1 MESFDFNLYEELGL
15 DASCTESDIRAAYKK
30 KALIHHPDRN
40 GGVQSEE
47 FLRVKSAFDT
57 LIDTDKR
64 RNYDAFHDTGEFK
77 RDGRPMTA
85 SEAAWL
91 VDQQKRSWGVKE
103 IHPFA
108 VCILCDSCPC
118 PADAVCDGCGMT
130 YCQLC
135 VRKMHCRGGMQPH
148 YPLKSSTKFSENLKK
163 QGIEKEREHKLLK
176 GNTNQWLMHD
186 EDFRMHRDVYR
197 YRAKNEMPEMC
208 WYWAWGQTRYTVHLA
223 FWLASEDNDADV
235 EFSVTEDGKQRIS
248 ITPHDNPLLLE
259 RVFAYPVNTSRSG
272 EAFTFSSMHCMTFVM
287 LKAQPGQRW
296 RRLFEGDSEGLRE
309 LPLGEPPHSVSEVQ
323 VDGFKPVQHYMVA
336 GRKETASEWYEVTIN
351 VPIPEACE
359 RKHLD
364 VVLEGSRLAVRVA
377 GWMEW
382 ERKLHHRSISWEDNH
397 HSQTHVDMQNST
409 WLMTR
414 DEARDFKCVQFVLS
428 EWQEGASKNQEF
440 DVKRQLEGDKGKII
454 LEDADPMHMYD
465 LVEAEMYLRAGA
477 VFKPR
482 SKIRPKALELI
493 EQMEKQMEAEAVP
506 DENWRESPFADC
518 WEEDEEF
525 AEASRNESQM
535 IVRDEDGGEVEE
547 ASEWWA
553 ACEREEKEEWN
564 MEVEIQE
571 EEHEMRRAAAREL
584 AKEQEARAAQIAA
597 ARAEEEEAE
606 RNRRRKEQALKNR
619 EIALKLRAQM
629 GEEVAADPRPEDLR
643 VRDKALQAQLGVSQA
658 REAAAA
664 AARANP
670 LAPKRIVAEQVPKE
684 VGSSALPAAA
694 AAAEAAAEAGA
705 TAGAAADVTDAT
717 AEMRTASLAKCGYY
731 FEDSGGDT
739 VKVTV
744 PLAEACGAAELPKE
758 GAVHATFSET
768 NFKLDVT
775 LGNVVHK
782 LDVGELHYRIDAKA
796 SVAKTRVKTKKVI
809 VELKKLDTT
818 KTWRKLTAL

>member
-1 MESFDFNLYEELGL
+1 M
-15 DASCTESDIRAAYKK
+15 
-30 KALIHHPDRN
+30 
-40 GGVQSEE
+40 
-47 FLRVKSAFDT
+47 
-57 LIDTDKR
+57 
-64 RNYDAFHDTGEFK
+64 
-77 RDGRPMTA
+77 
-85 SEAAWL
+85 
-91 VDQQKRSWGVKE
+91 
-103 IHPFA
+103 
-108 VCILCDSCPC
+108 
-118 PADAVCDGCGMT
+118 ADD
-130 YCQLC
+130 
-135 VRKMHCRGGMQPH
+135 
-148 YPLKSSTKFSENLKK
+148 
-163 QGIEKEREHKLLK
+163 
-176 GNTNQWLMHD
+176 
-186 EDFRMHRDVYR
+186 
-197 YRAKNEMPEMC
+197 
-208 WYWAWGQTRYTVHLA
+208 
-223 FWLASEDNDADV
+223 
-235 EFSVTEDGKQRIS
+235 
-248 ITPHDNPLLLE
+248 
-259 RVFAYPVNTSRSG
+259 
-272 EAFTFSSMHCMTFVM
+272 
-287 LKAQPGQRW
+287 
-296 RRLFEGDSEGLRE
+296 
-309 LPLGEPPHSVSEVQ
+309 
-323 VDGFKPVQHYMVA
+323 
-336 GRKETASEWYEVTIN
+336 
-351 VPIPEACE
+351 
-359 RKHLD
+359 
-364 VVLEGSRLAVRVA
+364 
-377 GWMEW
+377 
-382 ERKLHHRSISWEDNH
+382 
-397 HSQTHVDMQNST
+397 
-409 WLMTR
+409 R

-428 EWQEGASKNQEF
+428 EAGGREQEEF

-670 LAPKRIVAEQVPKE
+670 LAPKRIVAAAQGGGELRGQQDVPD
-684 VGSSALPAAA
+684 AAA
-694 AAAEAAAEAGA
+694 GP
-705 TAGAAADVTDAT
+705 ADGDG
-717 AEMRTASLAKCGYY
+717 ASLAKCGYY

-818 KTWRKLTAL
+818 KTWKKLTAL

>member
-1 MESFDFNLYEELGL
+1 METFDFNLYEELGIQPS
-15 DASCTESDIRAAYKK
+15 ATEQEVRAAYKK
-30 KALIHHPDRN
+30 KALVHHPDRN
-40 GGVQSEE
+40 GGVQSDE

-57 LIDTDKR
+57 LIDPDRR

-77 RDGRPMTA
+77 RDGRPMSA
-85 SEAAWL
+85 KEAAWL

-148 YPLKSSTKFSENLKK
+148 YPLKSSTKFSEDLKK
-163 QGIEKEREHKLLK
+163 QGLEKEREHKLLK

-186 EDFRMHRDVYR
+186 EDFRMQRDVYR

-208 WYWAWGQTRYTVHLA
+208 WYYAWGQTRYTVHLA

-248 ITPHDNPLLLE
+248 ITPHDNPQLLD
-259 RVFAYPVNTSRSG
+259 RVFAYEVNTSRSG
-272 EAFTFSSMHCMTFVM
+272 EAFTFGNMHCMTFVM
-287 LKAQPGQRW
+287 LKAHPGQRW

-309 LPLGEPPHSVSEVQ
+309 HALSEPPHTVSETQ
-323 VDGFKPVQHYMVA
+323 VEGFKPVNHYRVA
-336 GRKETASEWYEVTIN
+336 GRKETESEWYEVVVN

-359 RKHLD
+359 RKHLN
-364 VVLEGSRLAVRVA
+364 VTLEGTRLAVRVA

-382 ERKLHHRSISWEDNH
+382 ERKLHSRSISWEDKH

-414 DEARDFKCVQFVLS
+414 DEERDFKCVQFVLS
-428 EWQEGASKNQEF
+428 EWQEGANKNQES
-440 DVKRQLEGDKGKII
+440 DIRRQLESDKGKII
-454 LEDADPMHMYD
+454 LEDADPLHMYD

-482 SKIRPKALELI
+482 SKVRPKALELI
-493 EQMEKQMEAEAVP
+493 EQMEKQMESEAEP

-525 AEASRNESQM
+525 ASGTKNENQM

-547 ASEWWA
+547 AAEWWA

-571 EEHEMRRAAAREL
+571 EEVEMRRQAAKDL
-584 AKEQEARAAQIAA
+584 AKEQEARAAQVAA

-606 RNRRRKEQALKNR
+606 RNVRRKEMALKNR

-629 GEEVAADPRPEDLR
+629 QVAGEEPKPEDLKA
-643 VRDKALQAQLGVSQA
+643 RDKALQAQLGVTQA
-658 REAAAA
+658 HEAAAA

-670 LAPKRIVAEQVPKE
+670 LMPKKIVADEAAK
-684 VGSSALPAAA
+684 VGSSAAAA
-694 AAAEAAAEAGA
+694 PDVSD
-705 TAGAAADVTDAT
+705 ADAVTPT
-717 AEMRTASLAKCGYY
+717 PMQTASLAKCGYY
-731 FEDSGGDT
+731 FEDPGGDI

-744 PLAEACGAAELPKE
+744 PLAEACAGGELPKE
-758 GAVHATFSET
+758 GAVHASFSET
-768 NFKLDVT
+768 TFKLDVT
-775 LGNVVHK
+775 LGNTVHK
-782 LDVGELHYRIDAKA
+782 LDVGELLYRIDAKA

-809 VELKKLDTT
+809 VELKKLDAT
-818 KTWRKLTAL
+818 KSWKKLTAL

>member
-272 EAFTFSSMHCMTFVM
+272 EAFTYQHALHDVCD
-287 LKAQPGQRW
+287 AQGAAAVLASPLRGRQR
-296 RRLFEGDSEGLRE
+296 GLRE
-309 LPLGEPPHSVSEVQ
+309 RRYSRHTAARCRSTASNR
-323 VDGFKPVQHYMVA
+323 QHYMVA
-336 GRKETASEWYEVTIN
+336 GRKRRPPSGA
-351 VPIPEACE
+351 
-359 RKHLD
+359 
-364 VVLEGSRLAVRVA
+364 
-377 GWMEW
+377 
-382 ERKLHHRSISWEDNH
+382 RSP
-397 HSQTHVDMQNST
+397 ST
-409 WLMTR
+409 
-414 DEARDFKCVQFVLS
+414 C
-428 EWQEGASKNQEF
+428 
-440 DVKRQLEGDKGKII
+440 
-454 LEDADPMHMYD
+454 
-465 LVEAEMYLRAGA
+465 
-477 VFKPR
+477 R
-482 SKIRPKALELI
+482 S
-493 EQMEKQMEAEAVP
+493 
-506 DENWRESPFADC
+506 
-518 WEEDEEF
+518 
-525 AEASRNESQM
+525 
-535 IVRDEDGGEVEE
+535 
-547 ASEWWA
+547 
-553 ACEREEKEEWN
+553 
-564 MEVEIQE
+564 
-571 EEHEMRRAAAREL
+571 RRASVSIWMWCWRAR
-584 AKEQEARAAQIAA
+584 
-597 ARAEEEEAE
+597 
-606 RNRRRKEQALKNR
+606 
-619 EIALKLRAQM
+619 
-629 GEEVAADPRPEDLR
+629 V
-643 VRDKALQAQLGVSQA
+643 
-658 REAAAA
+658 
-664 AARANP
+664 
-670 LAPKRIVAEQVPKE
+670 
-684 VGSSALPAAA
+684 
-694 AAAEAAAEAGA
+694 
-705 TAGAAADVTDAT
+705 
-717 AEMRTASLAKCGYY
+717 
-731 FEDSGGDT
+731 
-739 VKVTV
+739 
-744 PLAEACGAAELPKE
+744 
-758 GAVHATFSET
+758 
-768 NFKLDVT
+768 
-775 LGNVVHK
+775 
-782 LDVGELHYRIDAKA
+782 
-796 SVAKTRVKTKKVI
+796 
-809 VELKKLDTT
+809 
-818 KTWRKLTAL
+818 